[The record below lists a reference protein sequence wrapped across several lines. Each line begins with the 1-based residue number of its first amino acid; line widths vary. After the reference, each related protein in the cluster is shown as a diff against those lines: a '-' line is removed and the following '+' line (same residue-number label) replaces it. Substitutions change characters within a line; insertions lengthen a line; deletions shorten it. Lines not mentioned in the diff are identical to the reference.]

1 MIYLESIYVYF
12 VDILCPKQ
20 RHFPKKKHLE
30 EKYLEEA
37 ALELAQDG
45 YSPIDYDFEWYTFS
59 RGSMYE
65 YVYCICPQWIRK
77 MYPPWK

>member
-1 MIYLESIYVYF
+1 MIYLEYIYVYF

-20 RHFPKKKHLE
+20 RHFPKKNNLE

-45 YSPIDYDFEWYTFS
+45 YSPIDYDFE
-59 RGSMYE
+59 
-65 YVYCICPQWIRK
+65 
-77 MYPPWK
+77 